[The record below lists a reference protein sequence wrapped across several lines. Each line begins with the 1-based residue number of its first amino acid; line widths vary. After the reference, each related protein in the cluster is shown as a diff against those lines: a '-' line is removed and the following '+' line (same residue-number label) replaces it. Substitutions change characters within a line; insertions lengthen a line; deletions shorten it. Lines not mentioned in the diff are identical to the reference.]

1 MRERKGRSAGE
12 QEKDSEFK
20 EKVVQIRRVTKVVK
34 GGKKMGFRAA
44 VVVGDQLS
52 RVGLGVGKAIEIS
65 AAIRKGVEAAKRDL
79 VEVCQ
84 VSGTLPHRI
93 VGRFGAS
100 QVVLRPAPQGTG
112 VIAGGAV
119 RSVLEL
125 CGMKNVVAKSIGS
138 SNTINVARATLAG
151 LTSLKSLEKEQELR
165 GKEIQVDY
173 VTAE

>member
-1 MRERKGRSAGE
+1 MRERKSRSAGE
-12 QEKDSEFK
+12 QEKESEFK

-44 VVVGDQLS
+44 VVVGDQVS
-52 RVGLGVGKAIEIS
+52 RVGLGVGKSIEIS
-65 AAIRKGVEAAKRDL
+65 AAIRKGVEVAKREL
-79 VEVCQ
+79 VEICQ

-93 VGRFGAS
+93 DGRFGAS
-100 QVVLRPAPQGTG
+100 HVILRPAPQGTG

-138 SNTINVARATLAG
+138 SNAINVARATLAA